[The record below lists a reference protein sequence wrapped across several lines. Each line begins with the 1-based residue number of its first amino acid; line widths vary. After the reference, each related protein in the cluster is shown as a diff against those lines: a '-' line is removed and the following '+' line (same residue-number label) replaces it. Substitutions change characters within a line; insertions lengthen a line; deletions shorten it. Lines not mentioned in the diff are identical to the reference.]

1 MVANN
6 CRDLGFS
13 LADAKL
19 LLDLSENHDAD
30 CQPVKEMA
38 EIRISNVCKKIEDL
52 RKLEAALSEFTANCD
67 GGSIACSMLGQ
78 LRIA

>member
-19 LLDLSENHDAD
+19 LLDLSESHDAD
-30 CQPVKEMA
+30 CQSVKEMA

-52 RKLEAALSEFTANCD
+52 RKLEAALSELTANCD
-67 GGSIACSMLGQ
+67 GGHIACPLLGP